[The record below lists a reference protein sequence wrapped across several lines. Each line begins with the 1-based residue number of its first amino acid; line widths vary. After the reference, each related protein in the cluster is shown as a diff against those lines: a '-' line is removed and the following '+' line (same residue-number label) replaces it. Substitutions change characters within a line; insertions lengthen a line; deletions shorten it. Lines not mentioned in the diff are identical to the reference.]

1 MAKGQD
7 RPALDDLD
15 RRLME
20 VLQVDGRRPFTEIA
34 TAFAVPESTIRA
46 RYKAL
51 VDRGITPVDMDVV
64 RPSLEDVYLRL
75 VDGEAAS

>member
-20 VLQVDGRRPFTEIA
+20 VLQVDGRRPFAEIA
-34 TAFAVPESTIRA
+34 TAFAVPE
-46 RYKAL
+46 
-51 VDRGITPVDMDVV
+51 
-64 RPSLEDVYLRL
+64 
-75 VDGEAAS
+75 